1 MNSIFSYTHKIAN
14 ESQRIIKDYV
24 AVILVSQEN
33 MPSAGRTGKEFITS
47 YKTYFSGQY
56 LGTTMSNLIKPK
68 SKEILLLFI
77 KIIGCVDI
85 ILLCAYLALCIHDRT
100 GQEKTMDSG
109 SPRPNFPGRSTAYE
123 NIEFASFS
131 VSEMN

>member
-1 MNSIFSYTHKIAN
+1 
-14 ESQRIIKDYV
+14 
-24 AVILVSQEN
+24 
-33 MPSAGRTGKEFITS
+33 MPSAGRTGKEFVTN
-47 YKTYFSGQY
+47 YKTSFSGQS
-56 LGTTMSNLIKPK
+56 LGATMSNLIQPNPN
-68 SKEILLLFI
+68 EIVLLFI

-100 GQEKTMDSG
+100 GQDKTMDTS
-109 SPRPNFPGRSTAYE
+109 SLRQNFPGRSTAYE